1 MQRRTRHLQT
11 LFFSHWLKCFM
22 IFFKRKSQWDAK
34 SKSTSDILQTKSK
47 NIEWKT
53 AIKRSSEESSKRV
66 FYSNCHLLLTT
77 RKRWWRTSHLLLL
90 GFLTRRS
97 RSLGLCTRAIC
108 KLCLLSRHQPGK
120 VILRKKKPG
129 SRGKGIFID
138 FFCFS
143 KDKTLV
149 GFIFW
154 NNLLIKRFSPLT
166 LVMGFWKARRI
177 VSDSYSIHLGKL
189 SDYETWKNC
198 PDLIAVNGLKV

>member
-1 MQRRTRHLQT
+1 MHLTFYFCAMQRRTRHLQT
-11 LFFSHWLKCFM
+11 LVFSHWLKCFM

-120 VILRKKKPG
+120 VILRKKNPG
-129 SRGKGIFID
+129 AEAKEFLLTFFALVKTRLLLGLFFEIIFSSRD
-138 FFCFS
+138 F
-143 KDKTLV
+143 
-149 GFIFW
+149 
-154 NNLLIKRFSPLT
+154 LL
-166 LVMGFWKARRI
+166 W
-177 VSDSYSIHLGKL
+177 HL
-189 SDYETWKNC
+189 
-198 PDLIAVNGLKV
+198 